1 MIENPKEIQKYLVKN
16 QEKNNLRSELFKQ
29 IGKDG
34 TTGQSKIISFFQ
46 NGAEYFDLGFAIFL
60 PIQWSELLSNMLN
73 LSMSFYAFFECG
85 DQF

>member
-34 TTGQSKIISFFQ
+34 TTGQSKIIRFFQ
-46 NGAEYFDLGFAIFL
+46 NGAEYFDLGFAIFFANS
-60 PIQWSELLSNMLN
+60 IVRTAERYAEFIDELLRV
-73 LSMSFYAFFECG
+73 F
-85 DQF
+85 